1 MSEACK
7 LDAEA
12 VIAVVKLV
20 GFEKKECQGTP
31 PEPRDRERSLLTT
44 YWSETT

>member
-20 GFEKKECQGTP
+20 GYEKKECQGTP
-31 PEPRDRERSLLTT
+31 PPHQRCDVNYFEIRRDR
-44 YWSETT
+44 

>member
-20 GFEKKECQGTP
+20 GYEKKECQGTP
-31 PEPRDRERSLLTT
+31 HHHQQCDVNYFEIRRDR
-44 YWSETT
+44 